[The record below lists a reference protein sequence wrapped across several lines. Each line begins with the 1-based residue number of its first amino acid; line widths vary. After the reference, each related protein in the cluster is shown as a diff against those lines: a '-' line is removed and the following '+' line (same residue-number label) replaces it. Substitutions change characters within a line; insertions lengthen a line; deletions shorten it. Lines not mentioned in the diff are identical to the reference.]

1 MTRLTFS
8 KNERLSSQKE
18 IDQLFKE
25 GKSITNPP
33 LKLIWFKKESM
44 DQSIPCVQVMFG
56 VPKKNFPRA
65 VDRNRMKRLMRE
77 SYRLS
82 KNELFEKMSSDT
94 GYNVALLFTG
104 KEITDFDTI
113 QLALKNALERWLK
126 KITSTTPTS

>member
-1 MTRLTFS
+1 MKFTFS

-25 GKSITNPP
+25 GKSLNSPP

-44 DQSIPCVQVMFG
+44 DQPMPCVQVMFG
-56 VPKKNFPRA
+56 VPKKSFPRA

-77 SYRLS
+77 SYRLG
-82 KNELFEKMSSDT
+82 KNELFEKIGPGT
-94 GYNVALLFTG
+94 GYNMALLFTG
-104 KEITDFDTI
+104 KELTDYTTI

>member
-1 MTRLTFS
+1 MMRFTFS

-25 GKSITNPP
+25 GKSLNSPP
-33 LKLIWFKKESM
+33 LKLIWFKKELP
-44 DQSIPCVQVMFG
+44 DQSLPAVRVMFG

-82 KNELFEKMSSDT
+82 KNELFEKIDPGT
-94 GYNVALLFTG
+94 AYNMAVLFTG
-104 KEITDFDTI
+104 KELTDYATI
-113 QLALKNALERWLK
+113 QSALKNALDRWLK
-126 KITSTTPTS
+126 KITSTPTT